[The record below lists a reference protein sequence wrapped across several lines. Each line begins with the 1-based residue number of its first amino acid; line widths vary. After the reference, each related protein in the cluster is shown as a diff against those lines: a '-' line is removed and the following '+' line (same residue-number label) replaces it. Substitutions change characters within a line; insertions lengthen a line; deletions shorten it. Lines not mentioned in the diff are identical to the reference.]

1 MENICPEDK
10 GTNGEPAERT
20 VSRNGETDSRQAAEI
35 EKAEKIKNGPVETG
49 PEAETDAQPRPDP
62 AALAEEYF
70 NRLIRLQADFENFR
84 RRTRQEKEDLWK
96 YAAEQLVMALLPVLD
111 NFERAIKS
119 EVKSVED
126 FKAGV
131 EMIYRQLQDVLG
143 AEGLSPIP
151 AVGEQFDPS
160 RHEAVMQE
168 ETAKHPEN
176 TVLAELRQGYY
187 LKDKVI
193 RPALVKVAKK
203 LETLGQEVE

>member
-1 MENICPEDK
+1 MIFLDPENKEA
-10 GTNGEPAERT
+10 NGEPAERT
-20 VSRNGETDSRQAAEI
+20 IPWSGEADNLEAGI
-35 EKAEKIKNGPVETG
+35 EKAGIKEGPVDTG
-49 PEAETDAQPRPDP
+49 TEAETDEQPQPDQ

-96 YAAEQLVMALLPVLD
+96 YAAEQLITALLPVLD

-131 EMIYRQLQDVLG
+131 GMIYRQFQDVMG

-168 ETAKHPEN
+168 ETVEHPEN
-176 TVLAELRQGYY
+176 TVLAELRQGYC

-203 LETLGQEVE
+203 LETPGQEVE